1 MNNNNEKKINWLK
14 TVRPLALIL
23 VLVFLLTCA
32 TYAWMKRDW
41 SRSVKQDNIKIQ
53 AASSLKFIFA
63 GEDYNEVPINELIGQ
78 KDFEFRSVSNCTG
91 NKNDFFGLNFGS
103 IGKGDDE
110 FFKLTAPTED
120 EDTSFAA
127 KNGYLV
133 LNFTVAVDFN
143 EGGTASDV
151 FIDAA
156 SYIRATSTDGEG
168 NSYNERAAKAVRISV
183 TVDGEEPKVFAN
195 NDQVQESE
203 FTSEEIQEGTIDY
216 SLDAIT
222 NVQKD
227 GIYMADG
234 VERYEEFEGTYIE
247 KENIDLTTPLKVE
260 SILSVLGGSEIKVCT
275 LDEENPEKNITVCIW
290 LEGEDPRCEDYIAGS
305 ALDLLL
311 KFSAKPITKG

>member
-53 AASSLKFIFA
+53 AGSSLKFIFD
-63 GEDYNEVPINELIGQ
+63 GEEKNDVSINELIGQ

-103 IGKGDDE
+103 IGKVDDE
-110 FFKLTAPTED
+110 FFKLTY
-120 EDTSFAA
+120 EDTRTSAE
-127 KNGYLV
+127 KDGYLV
-133 LNFTVAVDFN
+133 LDFTVAVDFN

-156 SYIRATSTDGEG
+156 SYIRATLTAGEG
-168 NSYNERAAKAVRISV
+168 NSYNERAAKAVRLSV
-183 TVDGEEPKVFAN
+183 TVDGETKVFAN
-195 NDQVQESE
+195 NNRVQESE

-234 VERYEEFEGTYIE
+234 VERYEEFEGTYTE
-247 KENIDLTTPLKVE
+247 REDIDLTTRLKVE
-260 SILSVLGGSEIKVCT
+260 SIPSVLGGSEIKVCT
-275 LDEENPEKNITVCIW
+275 LDEANPEKNITVCIW

>member
-41 SRSVKQDNIKIQ
+41 SRSVKQDDIKIQ
-53 AASSLKFIFA
+53 AGSSLKFIFD
-63 GEDYNEVPINELIGQ
+63 GEEKNDVSINELLNL
-78 KDFEFRSVSNCTG
+78 KSFEFRSVSNCTG

-110 FFKLTAPTED
+110 FFKITAPKED

-133 LNFTVAVDFN
+133 LKFTVAVDFN

-156 SYIRATSTDGEG
+156 SYIRATFKTGEG
-168 NSYNERAAKAVRISV
+168 NSYNERAAKAVRLSV
-183 TVDGEEPKVFAN
+183 TVDGETKVFAN
-195 NDQVQESE
+195 NNQVLETD
-203 FTSEEIQEGTIDY
+203 FTSEEIKEGVDY
-216 SLDAIT
+216 KLDAIT
-222 NVQKD
+222 NAQKD
-227 GIYMADG
+227 GKYLADG
-234 VERYEEFEGTYIE
+234 VERYDEVGDAYIE
-247 KENIDLTTPLKVE
+247 KDDIDVTTPLKE
-260 SILSVLGGSEIKVCT
+260 EAIPGVLGGSEIKVCT
-275 LDEENPEKNITVCIW
+275 LDEANPEKNITVCIW

-311 KFSAKPITKG
+311 KLSAKPITKG

>member
-53 AASSLKFIFA
+53 AGSSLKFIFA
-63 GEDYNEVPINELIGQ
+63 GDDYKEVPINELIGQ

-103 IGKGDDE
+103 IGKSE
-110 FFKLTAPTED
+110 HRFFKLTAPKED

-127 KNGYLV
+127 TNGYVV
-133 LNFTVAVDFN
+133 LKFTVAVDF
-143 EGGTASDV
+143 EGGGTESDV
-151 FIDAA
+151 FIASD
-156 SYIRATSTDGEG
+156 SYIRATLKAGEG

-183 TVDGEEPKVFAN
+183 TVDGKTKFFAN
-195 NDQVQESE
+195 NDQVLKTD
-203 FTSEEIQEGTIDY
+203 FTSEEIKEGVDY
-216 SLDAIT
+216 KLDAIT
-222 NVQKD
+222 NAQKD
-227 GIYMADG
+227 GKYLADG
-234 VERYEEFEGTYIE
+234 VKRYDEVEDKYIE
-247 KENIDLTTPLKVE
+247 KEYIDDTPLKKE
-260 SILSVLGGSEIKVCT
+260 AKPSVLGGSEIKVCT
-275 LDEENPEKNITVCIW
+275 LDKANPEKNITVCIW

>member
-41 SRSVKQDNIKIQ
+41 SRSVKQDDIKIQ
-53 AASSLKFIFA
+53 AGSSLKFIFD
-63 GEDYNEVPINELIGQ
+63 GVEKNDVSINELLDL
-78 KDFEFRSVSNCTG
+78 KSFEFRSVSNCTG
-91 NKNDFFGLNFGS
+91 KKNDFFYLNFGS
-103 IGKGDDE
+103 IGKGDDK
-110 FFKLTAPTED
+110 FLKLTAPTED
-120 EDTSFAA
+120 ENTSFAA

-133 LNFTVAVDFN
+133 LDFTVAVDFK

-156 SYIRATSTDGEG
+156 SYIRATLKTGEG

-183 TVDGEEPKVFAN
+183 TVDGETKVFAN
-195 NDQVQESE
+195 NNQVLETD
-203 FTSEEIQEGTIDY
+203 FTSEEIKEGVDY
-216 SLDAIT
+216 KLDAIT
-222 NVQKD
+222 NAQKD
-227 GIYMADG
+227 GKYLADG
-234 VERYEEFEGTYIE
+234 VERYDEFEGTYIE
-247 KENIDLTTPLKVE
+247 KDDIDVTTPLKKE
-260 SILSVLGGSEIKVCT
+260 AIPGVLGGSEIKVCT
-275 LDEENPEKNITVCIW
+275 LDEANPEKNITVCIW

-311 KFSAKPITKG
+311 KLSAKPITKG

>member
-41 SRSVKQDNIKIQ
+41 SRSVKQDDIKIQ
-53 AASSLKFIFA
+53 AGSSLKFIFD
-63 GEDYNEVPINELIGQ
+63 GEEKNDVSINELLDL
-78 KDFEFRSVSNCTG
+78 KSFEFRSVSNCTG
-91 NKNDFFGLNFGS
+91 KKNDFFYLNFGS
-103 IGKGDDE
+103 IGKGDDK
-110 FFKLTAPTED
+110 FLKLTAPTEG

-133 LNFTVAVDFN
+133 LDFTVAVDFK

-156 SYIRATSTDGEG
+156 SYIRATLKTGEG
-168 NSYNERAAKAVRISV
+168 NSYNERAAKAVRLSV
-183 TVDGEEPKVFAN
+183 TVDGETKVFAN
-195 NDQVQESE
+195 NNQVLEND
-203 FTSEEIQEGTIDY
+203 FTPEEIKEGVDY
-216 SLDAIT
+216 KLDAIT
-222 NVQKD
+222 NAQKD
-227 GIYMADG
+227 GKYLADG
-234 VERYEEFEGTYIE
+234 VKRYDEDGDVYIE
-247 KENIDLTTPLKVE
+247 KDDIDVTTPLKKEAVPD
-260 SILSVLGGSEIKVCT
+260 VLGGSEIKVCT
-275 LDEENPEKNITVCIW
+275 LDEANPEKNITVCIW

-311 KFSAKPITKG
+311 KLSAKPITKG

>member
-53 AASSLKFIFA
+53 AGSSLKFIFD
-63 GEDYNEVPINELIGQ
+63 GEEKNDVSINELLDL
-78 KDFEFRSVSNCTG
+78 KSFEFRSVSNCTG
-91 NKNDFFGLNFGS
+91 KKNDFFYLNFGS
-103 IGKGDDE
+103 IGKGDDK
-110 FFKLTAPTED
+110 FLKLTAPTED

-143 EGGTASDV
+143 EGGTESDV

-156 SYIRATSTDGEG
+156 SYIRATLTAGEG
-168 NSYNERAAKAVRISV
+168 NSYNERAAKAVRLSV
-183 TVDGEEPKVFAN
+183 TVDGETKVFAN
-195 NDQVQESE
+195 NNQVLATD
-203 FTSEEIQEGTIDY
+203 FTSEEIKKGVDY

-222 NVQKD
+222 NAQKD
-227 GIYMADG
+227 GKYLADG
-234 VERYEEFEGTYIE
+234 VKRYDEVEGTYIE
-247 KENIDLTTPLKVE
+247 KNYIDTTPLKKDAVPD
-260 SILSVLGGSEIKVCT
+260 VLGGSEIKVCT
-275 LDEENPEKNITVCIW
+275 LDEANPEKDITVCIW